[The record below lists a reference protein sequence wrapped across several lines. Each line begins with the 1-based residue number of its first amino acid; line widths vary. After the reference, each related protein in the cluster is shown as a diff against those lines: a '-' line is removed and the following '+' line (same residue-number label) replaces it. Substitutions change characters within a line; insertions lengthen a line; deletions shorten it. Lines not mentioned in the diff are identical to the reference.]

1 MKKNTYGDVP
11 RSFWNTLSIGEQN
24 YRYYYVKYER
34 PRSPSI
40 MSQSQ
45 FKFERKSGGVSRK
58 LKQAG
63 NVSKIREF
71 ELEKVTNFASHVTHS
86 SSCYSS
92 VCSAVAFYSKGK

>member
-1 MKKNTYGDVP
+1 
-11 RSFWNTLSIGEQN
+11 
-24 YRYYYVKYER
+24 
-34 PRSPSI
+34 

-71 ELEKVTNFASHVTHS
+71 ELEKVNYMYL
-86 SSCYSS
+86 CI
-92 VCSAVAFYSKGK
+92 VCLKVSTVMCSTYPLLTYLCLLTVLMFDSKIIILM

>member
-1 MKKNTYGDVP
+1 
-11 RSFWNTLSIGEQN
+11 
-24 YRYYYVKYER
+24 
-34 PRSPSI
+34 

-71 ELEKVTNFASHVTHS
+71 ELEKVSILCRYLLNYLFDLIVG
-86 SSCYSS
+86 S
-92 VCSAVAFYSKGK
+92 VYIFLRLPVY

>member
-1 MKKNTYGDVP
+1 
-11 RSFWNTLSIGEQN
+11 
-24 YRYYYVKYER
+24 
-34 PRSPSI
+34 

-71 ELEKVTNFASHVTHS
+71 ELEKVNNIFCLLHNYFILYNINVM
-86 SSCYSS
+86 
-92 VCSAVAFYSKGK
+92 

>member
-1 MKKNTYGDVP
+1 
-11 RSFWNTLSIGEQN
+11 
-24 YRYYYVKYER
+24 
-34 PRSPSI
+34 

-71 ELEKVTNFASHVTHS
+71 ELEKVNIINIMYLCTFLLYAHHR
-86 SSCYSS
+86 YLL
-92 VCSAVAFYSKGK
+92 

>member
-1 MKKNTYGDVP
+1 
-11 RSFWNTLSIGEQN
+11 
-24 YRYYYVKYER
+24 
-34 PRSPSI
+34 

-71 ELEKVTNFASHVTHS
+71 ELEKVNIMYFCILCLQASTV
-86 SSCYSS
+86 
-92 VCSAVAFYSKGK
+92 VCNIYNLLIFYIYLLSECLIYKFNSPVVL

>member
-1 MKKNTYGDVP
+1 
-11 RSFWNTLSIGEQN
+11 
-24 YRYYYVKYER
+24 
-34 PRSPSI
+34 

-71 ELEKVTNFASHVTHS
+71 ELEKVNMFLCILICKPIDISTLE
-86 SSCYSS
+86 
-92 VCSAVAFYSKGK
+92 CSFHN

>member
-1 MKKNTYGDVP
+1 
-11 RSFWNTLSIGEQN
+11 
-24 YRYYYVKYER
+24 
-34 PRSPSI
+34 

-71 ELEKVTNFASHVTHS
+71 ELEKVNYMYLWIVCLKVSTVM
-86 SSCYSS
+86 YSIHLS
-92 VCSAVAFYSKGK
+92 MFFNYFNV